1 MDPAPFRRGLG
12 WLPLPIAAALAVWLY
27 RPWQSRAFDVLDF
40 SEFLPILNAARGL
53 PARLAALTDY
63 YAGVHGRF
71 NLLSYAALAAK
82 WSWLGN
88 QPLLWQ
94 VLRAFELLLIAG
106 LGFALLR
113 RLSASR
119 FGAALGAALLLFSY
133 SAALPWVRLTMG
145 EPLGL
150 LGALLAALLATR
162 LERAERGK
170 GTAVALG
177 AGLLLAAAV
186 LAKEMLVIWVPAVLL
201 IGLTR
206 VSDGRLILRRRDPAA
221 VRFGLGALAGG
232 LAASLAVLYVAR
244 KTSVAGYAAT
254 YGEASPTLARFGEIF
269 QRQFLP
275 WPITGRNDGT
285 VMLLGALLFIGVILA
300 GLRAGLRDPAR
311 RGISVRALWLGLG
324 LPVLGTLVYLPWPVY
339 SPFYGY
345 PFVFG
350 SAVLLASA
358 LTSLQARGPRA
369 ERWGGAA
376 AVAAV
381 VLAMPHAVHLARA
394 AAAQQEVMTA
404 VARVLPEARG
414 AQRIVAA
421 VAALPAQAWQGT
433 GPSLARYAM
442 ATTPGLTLPPAQ
454 DLLCGEAGKL
464 LSDGSSGIALI
475 SFSTN
480 CGAIPGAQL
489 VIRRDYSYWQW
500 EPPGLRR
507 DSVRA
512 DVLFLQGA
520 R

>member
-1 MDPAPFRRGLG
+1 MPMDSAPGRRGSG
-12 WLPLPIAAALAVWLY
+12 WLPLPIAAALALWLY
-27 RPWQSRAFDVLDF
+27 RPWQARAFDVLDF
-40 SEFLPILNAARGL
+40 SEFLPLLNAAHGAL
-53 PARLAALTDY
+53 ARLAALTDY

-88 QPLLWQ
+88 HPALWQ
-94 VLRAFELLLIAG
+94 ALRAAELLLIAG
-106 LGFALLR
+106 LGFVLLR
-113 RLSASR
+113 RLAAGV
-119 FGAALGAALLLFSY
+119 FAAALGATLLLFSY

-150 LGALLAALLATR
+150 LCALLAALLATR
-162 LERAERGK
+162 PDRAERWR
-170 GTAVALG
+170 GTGVALAVG
-177 AGLLLAAAV
+177 VLLAAAI

-201 IGLTR
+201 IGGTR
-206 VSDGRLILRRRDPAA
+206 VSEGRLTLRRGDPAA
-221 VRFGLGALAGG
+221 LRFGLAALAGG

-244 KTSVAGYAAT
+244 RTSVAGYAAT
-254 YGEASPTLARFGEIF
+254 YGEATATLARFGEVF

-285 VMLLGALLFIGVILA
+285 VMLLAALLFIGVILA

-311 RGISVRALWLGLG
+311 RGQCLRALWLGLG
-324 LPVLGTLVYLPWPVY
+324 LPVLGTLAYLPWPVY
-339 SPFYGY
+339 APFYGY

-350 SAVLLASA
+350 SAVLLATA
-358 LTSLQARGPRA
+358 LSCLRARGPRA

-376 AVAAV
+376 AVTAV
-381 VLAMPHAVHLARA
+381 VLAVPHAAHLARA

-414 AQRIVAA
+414 AQRIVVA

-442 ATTPGLTLPPAQ
+442 ATTPGLALPPAE
-454 DLLCGEAGKL
+454 DLLCGDAGRL
-464 LSDGSSGIALI
+464 LTSGSSPIAVL
-475 SFSTN
+475 SFSSN

-489 VIRRDYSYWQW
+489 VIRRGYSYWQW
-500 EPPGLRR
+500 EPPGLRQ

-512 DVLFLQGA
+512 DVVV
-520 R
+520 RR

>member
-1 MDPAPFRRGLG
+1 MGPAPLRRGLG
-12 WLPLPIAAALAVWLY
+12 WLPLPLAGALAVWLY

-40 SEFLPILNAARGL
+40 SEFLPLLNAAHGF
-53 PARLAALTDY
+53 PARLASLTDY

-82 WSWLGN
+82 WSWLGDH
-88 QPLLWQ
+88 PLLWQ
-94 VLRAFELLLIAG
+94 LLRAAELLLIAAAA
-106 LGFALLR
+106 FMLLR
-113 RLSASR
+113 RLSAGV
-119 FGAALGAALLLFSY
+119 FGAALGATLLLFSY

-150 LGALLAALLATR
+150 CCALAAALLATP
-162 LERAERGK
+162 LDEAEPRSS
-170 GTAVALG
+170 TAVALA

-186 LAKEMLVIWVPAVLL
+186 LAKEMLVLWVPAVLL
-201 IGLTR
+201 IAVTR
-206 VSDGRLILRRRDPAA
+206 VSEGRLTLRRRDPVAR
-221 VRFGLGALAGG
+221 RFGLSLLAGG
-232 LAASLAVLYVAR
+232 LLASLAVLYVAR

-254 YGEASPTLARFGEIF
+254 YGEASATLTRFGEIL

-275 WPITGRNDGT
+275 WPITGRSDGT
-285 VMLLGALLFIGVILA
+285 VMLLAALLFIGVILA
-300 GLRAGLRDPAR
+300 GMRAGLRDPAR
-311 RGISVRALWLGLG
+311 RGSSVRALWLGLS

-350 SAVLLASA
+350 SGVLLATA
-358 LTSLQARGPRA
+358 LTNLRVLGGRA

-376 AVAAV
+376 AVAALLLGV
-381 VLAMPHAVHLARA
+381 PHAVHLARA

-433 GPSLARYAM
+433 APSLARYAV
-442 ATTPGLTLPPAQ
+442 ATTPGLVLPPAQ
-454 DLLCGEAGKL
+454 DLRCGDAGKL
-464 LSDGSSGIALI
+464 LTDGVSGVVLL

-480 CGAIPGAQL
+480 CGAIQGAEL
-489 VIRRDYSYWQW
+489 VIRSDYSYWQW
-500 EPPGLRR
+500 EPPGFRR

-512 DVLFLQGA
+512 DVVV
-520 R
+520 RR